1 MCHFRALKKL
11 VNDQQN
17 DWDVYL
23 DATLFSLRSKVHT
36 TTKHSPFLLMYG
48 REAVFPAE
56 IPAEMPVSVLMESF
70 QQYCH
75 ISLCQKNCA

>member
-1 MCHFRALKKL
+1 MFHFRALKKL
-11 VNDQQN
+11 VNDRQN
-17 DWDVYL
+17 DWDLYL

-56 IPAEMPVSVLMESF
+56 VPVEMPVSVLMESF
-70 QQYCH
+70 W
-75 ISLCQKNCA
+75 